1 MTYAVAGKASHQ
13 RDFLRFWF
21 GESVSWI
28 GSQITTLALPLVAI
42 SVAGASTGA
51 VGLLVAASSIATIV
65 VTPLIGPWLDA
76 RPVLPVIIATN
87 VLRGLILAA
96 IPLTFAFTTPPMPL
110 LYVVALSAG
119 VCTAVF
125 DIAVLTY
132 VPRLVHPKF
141 LVDANSKVSATTS
154 LAEMAGPALGGLLIR
169 LFSAPLAILA
179 DVFSYAV
186 STVFL
191 LSIKSREQ
199 VPAKP
204 PTPVPYIRRAWQGIR
219 HCFANPRLR
228 LLLVA
233 STWFNLCEQTILTAF
248 LVYAVRTLSM
258 SAAVV
263 GALFT
268 AAGCGVVIGSL
279 IATAAGRRLG
289 VERVLGAAAVMSAMA
304 LTVSPV
310 PTGPAAPFTLGGAF
324 VVYGLGVGVFNVHAV
339 SFRQAATPVELLGR
353 MSAGF
358 RLFTFGAVPVGAVTA
373 GVLGE
378 LLGLRTTIA
387 GAAITLTVGMVA
399 FAAYASLRLPGWGI
413 ATQ

>member
-1 MTYAVAGKASHQ
+1 
-13 RDFLRFWF
+13 
-21 GESVSWI
+21 VSWI
-28 GSQITTLALPLVAI
+28 GSQVTALALPLVAI
-42 SVAGASTGA
+42 SIAGASTRA
-51 VGLLVAASSIATIV
+51 VGLLVAAGSIATIV
-65 VTPLIGPWLDA
+65 VTPLVGPWLDA
-76 RPVLPVIIATN
+76 RSVLPVIIATN

-96 IPLTFAFTTPPMPL
+96 IPVTFLFMAPPMSL
-110 LYVVALSAG
+110 LYGVALSVG
-119 VCTAVF
+119 ICTAIF

-132 VPRLVHPKF
+132 VPRLVEPKL

-154 LAEMAGPALGGLLIR
+154 LAEMAGPALGGVLIR
-169 LFSAPLAILA
+169 LLSAPLAILA
-179 DVFSYAV
+179 DVLSYAV

-191 LSIKSREQ
+191 LSIKSREP
-199 VPAKP
+199 VPTKP
-204 PTPVPYIRRAWQGIR
+204 PAEVPYAKRAWQGIR

-279 IATAAGRRLG
+279 VAARAGRRFG
-289 VERVLGAAAVMSAMA
+289 VERVLGASAVIAAIA

-310 PTGPAAPFTLGGAF
+310 ATGPAAPFVLGAAF
-324 VVYGLGVGVFNVHAV
+324 VVYGLGVGMFNVHAV
-339 SFRQAATPVELLGR
+339 SFRQTATPAELLGR

-358 RLFTFGAVPVGAVTA
+358 RVFTFGAVPVGAVTA

-378 LLGLRTTIA
+378 LLGLRPTIA
-387 GAAITLTVGMVA
+387 GAAIALTAGMVA

-413 ATQ
+413 AAP